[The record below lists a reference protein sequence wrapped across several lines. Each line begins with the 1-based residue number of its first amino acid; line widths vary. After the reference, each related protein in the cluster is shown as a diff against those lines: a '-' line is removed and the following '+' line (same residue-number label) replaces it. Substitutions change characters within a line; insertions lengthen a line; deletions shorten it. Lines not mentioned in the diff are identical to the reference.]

1 MISFIIIII
10 IFRSNQLSISHE
22 IITSLHL
29 TRLRWVKSPQGRVT
43 MQLGIEKHE
52 NLFKYLFDMLNF
64 LDVSSIF
71 SPGFLIRIGK
81 KPLLRPCV
89 FSVDFFY
96 KF

>member
-52 NLFKYLFDMLNF
+52 NLFKYLFDMLN
-64 LDVSSIF
+64 VSSIF

-89 FSVDFFY
+89 FTVDFFY